1 MLLIIAGY
9 GMDVNTQL
17 EVVDIYNLLSL
28 ETELMSAL
36 SHIDMAQYEQVTK
49 VSFCWII
56 YRSCS
61 LVDSNTLTI
70 PGKAI
75 LVIYHDKWCWTILK

>member
-49 VSFCWII
+49 VSFC
-56 YRSCS
+56 
-61 LVDSNTLTI
+61 
-70 PGKAI
+70 
-75 LVIYHDKWCWTILK
+75 